1 MYCTFPFYSAICEKG
16 FKLESRGKIDMRGIA
31 PMETYFLVN
40 NERATNDA
48 IIGRPSGGQKVTHVT
63 EKNGADVKE
72 GMNRGYI
79 F

>member
-1 MYCTFPFYSAICEKG
+1 
-16 FKLESRGKIDMRGIA
+16 MRGIA
-31 PMETYFLVN
+31 PMETYFLVK
-40 NERATNDA
+40 NERASDDA
-48 IIGRPSGGQKVTHVT
+48 IIGRPSGGQKVTNVN